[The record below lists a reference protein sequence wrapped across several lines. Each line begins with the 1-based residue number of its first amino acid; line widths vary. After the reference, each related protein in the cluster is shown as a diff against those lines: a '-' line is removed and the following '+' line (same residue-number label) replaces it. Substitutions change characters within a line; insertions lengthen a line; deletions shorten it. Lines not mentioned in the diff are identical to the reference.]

1 MVVVW
6 GRDSNHGLWLLVYPV
21 ELWSRCSASRWSASR
36 WSASR
41 WSASRMIRPSVIS
54 CNKLQFVA
62 DLICIY
68 IYVHVYMYV
77 FVYMFIYIYINPGFL
92 NQCLRARGLGVAEV
106 KDLRDDI
113 VSGDDYIGMGKHCSL
128 APMGIHSSLHQ
139 HMQMCMLVWKIPY
152 VRYRTRVA
160 HDKGRGGDMVR
171 TMVSRDKPIAFQAA
185 INEWC
190 LTDVWY
196 HAINQ

>member
-1 MVVVW
+1 MGRWLGDGCGVREGQRRWFVATCLPGGVVFEV
-6 GRDSNHGLWLLVYPV
+6 LCIKVLCIEVLCIKV
-21 ELWSRCSASRWSASR
+21 ECITHDTALRHP
-36 WSASR
+36 
-41 WSASRMIRPSVIS
+41 M
-54 CNKLQFVA
+54 LQFVA

-113 VSGDDYIGMGKHCSL
+113 VSGDDYIGMSKHCSL

-139 HMQMCMLVWKIPY
+139 SQYAITRFTHRCTAPAHSVPFALIWHFFLIPI
-152 VRYRTRVA
+152 RNFTHA
-160 HDKGRGGDMVR
+160 HVHVCVK
-171 TMVSRDKPIAFQAA
+171 SRL
-185 INEWC
+185 C
-190 LTDVWY
+190 
-196 HAINQ
+196 